1 MQEWEERAYWKEEG
15 MEEGLKEGL
24 KALIQTCRE
33 LGLSKEE
40 TCLKVKE
47 KLPLTE
53 EYIKRYLD
61 DCWANE

>member
-15 MEEGLKEGL
+15 LEEGLKEGI

-40 TCLKVKE
+40 TLCKAKD
-47 KLPLTE
+47 KFPFTE
-53 EYIKRYLD
+53 ADVRQYLED
-61 DCWANE
+61 YWQD